1 LSEATKIRKLPTG
14 VPGLDI
20 ITHGG
25 IPEGRS
31 VLVTGR
37 SGTGKTILALQI
49 AANLSRQGV
58 KTILLAVEESPDDL
72 ILTGDG
78 LGMDLS
84 GAIKEGSLRVSD
96 ASRPMEGPMVVSG
109 EYDISGLIHRV
120 RAIVKQTGARAVVL
134 DSATALFSPRP
145 PQELLRSLFFQLVHS
160 FRSMELTSV
169 VVAEASEDYGQLT
182 TLGVEDYVCDM
193 VIIQRNVVDGERRR
207 RSLEVN
213 KYRRSAHHKGEFPCT
228 ITSRGL
234 TIFPL
239 DARERPEDSE
249 VRRYSSGLH
258 GLDSMIGGGLVRDSI
273 VIVRG
278 PTGSGKTMLAGLYA
292 RAGAQRGEKV
302 VYYGFE
308 EPRPILLRNFAQIG
322 MPMEEFVRNGTLQ
335 VLCRYPEAMG
345 LEDLLVSLRTGLEES
360 EPSLIVLDSISSIE
374 HSSSEKGFRQFMI
387 GLAALLREHGR
398 SALLTQTVMGTE
410 ATTHTAPY
418 LSTIADAI
426 LALDYKVDAEDLQR
440 SLRVLKMRGSAHVT
454 KPYHLAIEQG
464 GLRVEPPA
472 ISRRF
477 DEWGTS
483 PRKPWGARAVAS
495 PLHGL
500 VVLLVEDFTDARET
514 TAAALVAGGAD
525 VVEAGSVQE
534 ALGVL
539 DTRTPDVI
547 LCDIGL
553 PEEDGYALI
562 HRIRSRPGK
571 AGQIPAAAL
580 TAWTE
585 PEDRDRA
592 LASGFQIHLH
602 KPIQPDALV
611 EAVAHLAGRE
621 VGGGVAPA
629 ERSR

>member
-1 LSEATKIRKLPTG
+1 MSEPNKIPKLPTG

-25 IPEGRS
+25 IPQGRS

-49 AANLSRQGV
+49 AANLSRQGI

-84 GAIKEGSLRVSD
+84 GAIQSGLLRLSD
-96 ASRPMEGPMVVSG
+96 ASRPAEGPMVVSG

-145 PQELLRSLFFQLVHS
+145 PQELLRSLFFQLIHA

-169 VVAEASEDYGQLT
+169 VVAEAAEDYGQLT
-182 TLGVEDYVCDM
+182 TLGVEDFVCDM

-258 GLDSMIGGGLVRDSI
+258 GLDSMIGSGLLRDSI
-273 VIVRG
+273 AIVRG

-292 RAGAQRGEKV
+292 RAGAQRGERV

-322 MPMEEFVRNGTLQ
+322 MPMDEFVHNGTLQ

-360 EPSLIVLDSISSIE
+360 QPSLIVLDSISSIE

-398 SALLTQTVMGTE
+398 SALLTQTVAGTDVVE
-410 ATTHTAPY
+410 HTAPY

-472 ISRRF
+472 VTRRF
-477 DEWGTS
+477 DEWGATQRRAWG
-483 PRKPWGARAVAS
+483 PRPSAA
-495 PLHGL
+495 PLQGL
-500 VVLLVEDFTDARET
+500 VVLLIEDFTDARET
-514 TAAALVAGGAD
+514 TAAALAAGGAE
-525 VVEAGSVQE
+525 VLEAGSAQE
-534 ALGVL
+534 AMVVL
-539 DTRTPDVI
+539 DARTPDVM
-547 LCDIGL
+547 LCDIGM
-553 PEEDGYALI
+553 PDEDGYSLI
-562 HRIRSRPGK
+562 RRVRERPGRS
-571 AGQIPAAAL
+571 GQIPAAAL

-592 LASGFQIHLH
+592 LSSGFQLHLH
-602 KPIQPDALV
+602 KPVQPDALV
-611 EAVAHLAGRE
+611 EAVGRLAGRQ
-621 VGGGVAPA
+621 VQAATVPA
-629 ERSR
+629 ERPR

>member
-1 LSEATKIRKLPTG
+1 MSEATKIRKLPTG

-58 KTILLAVEESPDDL
+58 KTILLAVEESPADL

-322 MPMEEFVRNGTLQ
+322 MPMEEFVRNATLQ

-360 EPSLIVLDSISSIE
+360 QPSLIVLDSISSIE